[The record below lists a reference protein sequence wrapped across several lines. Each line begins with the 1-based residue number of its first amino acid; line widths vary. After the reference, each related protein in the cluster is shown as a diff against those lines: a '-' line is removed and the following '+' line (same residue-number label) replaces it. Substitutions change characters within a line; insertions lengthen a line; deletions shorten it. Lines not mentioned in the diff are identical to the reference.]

1 VVLAGTP
8 VMLVETQIHQLDLV
22 VLVGTPVMLANIVSM
37 AQKKENMDSLM
48 VVVVLTTIDVFRN
61 HDGFVVHIGK
71 DIFVPTSIFS
81 SSIPMGLDL
90 DLDLDI

>member
-1 VVLAGTP
+1 
-8 VMLVETQIHQLDLV
+8 
-22 VLVGTPVMLANIVSM
+22 MLANIVSM

-61 HDGFVVHIGK
+61 HDGFVVHIGR

-90 DLDLDI
+90 DLDLDQDLDLDLVLNYSRPPYFYG